1 MKENKIKRSFLMK
14 ITAAMK
20 AANWDLKTVALQLL
34 QLEKL
39 ALQIK
44 KTGWLSAAAKLN
56 NYILSLKLSKC
67 VGL

>member
-44 KTGWLSAAAKLN
+44 KNWLAVRCCKAK
-56 NYILSLKLSKC
+56 
-67 VGL
+67 